1 VTKYI
6 FDASAVVNLA
16 KRGRFAAF
24 LEGETLDL
32 ARYEALNAV
41 WKETALLRRLDYS
54 EALELADVLNT
65 LFRALK
71 VNSIA
76 GGERGV
82 LELAANEG
90 LTIYDASY
98 LYLAVKRNLTLVT
111 DDKGLRNKASRH
123 VKVLSVRE
131 LLEED
136 F

>member
-16 KRGRFAAF
+16 KRGRLAAF

-32 ARYEALNAV
+32 ARYEALNAI
-41 WKETALLRRLDYS
+41 WKETALLRRLDYG
-54 EALELADVLNT
+54 EALEFADALNT

-76 GGERGV
+76 GGEIGV
-82 LELAANEG
+82 LELATNEG

-111 DDKGLRNKASRH
+111 DDKGLRNRASRH